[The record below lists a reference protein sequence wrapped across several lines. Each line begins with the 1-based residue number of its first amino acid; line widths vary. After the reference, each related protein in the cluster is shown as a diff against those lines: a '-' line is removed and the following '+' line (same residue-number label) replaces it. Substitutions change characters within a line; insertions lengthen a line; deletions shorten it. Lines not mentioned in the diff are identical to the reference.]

1 MKFRQSLS
9 RLLLTCACGA
19 GVSAQMLGDNLEP
32 PLFGQFTPLFEH
44 VVRAALADADQDE
57 ALLSDAEKSVL
68 ALAGKSRLTCEA
80 AKRRALEIAPEL
92 LSLADWPLDD
102 HEPAECLSTK
112 HTSVAMLYEAL
123 KEIVEIAAP
132 APVVTVTATISGE
145 DAPAAKKSS
154 PRPVLA
160 ERQPQHYPFDQQLV
174 ALDTDSLDEIRGG
187 FELEGNGLK
196 FSIGIERA
204 VFINGN
210 LVANTVLV
218 PKDLQQATGGGS
230 GSTSVIPVAAG
241 STGSLGV
248 IQNGTGNN
256 VSAQISP
263 NLAGTVIQNTLNDQK
278 IQNVTT
284 INASV
289 NSLQTLRTMSVHNAI
304 QTGIIG
310 SLRR

>member
-1 MKFRQSLS
+1 MRFRQSLS

-32 PLFGQFTPLFEH
+32 PLFGQFTPLFDH

-57 ALLSDAEKSVL
+57 TLMSDAEKSLL
-68 ALAGKSRLTCEA
+68 ALAGKSRLTCDA

-102 HEPAECLSTK
+102 HEPVECLNK
-112 HTSVAMLYEAL
+112 RHASVAVLYEAL
-123 KEIVEIAAP
+123 KEIVEIATP

-145 DAPAAKKSS
+145 DNPVAKNSSPPAA
-154 PRPVLA
+154 VV
-160 ERQPQHYPFDQQLV
+160 ERQQHYPFDQQLV
-174 ALDTDSLDEIRGG
+174 ALDMDSLDEIRGG
-187 FELEGNGLK
+187 FELQGSGLK

-210 LVANTVLV
+210 LVASTVLV

-230 GSTSVIPVAAG
+230 VASAQPVGA
-241 STGSLGV
+241 TGSLGI
-248 IQNGTGNN
+248 IQTGTGNN
-256 VSAQISP
+256 VSTQQISP

-278 IQNVTT
+278 IQSVTT

-289 NSLQTLRTMSVHNAI
+289 NSLQTLRTMSVHNAV
-304 QTGIIG
+304 QTGIIS

>member
-1 MKFRQSLS
+1 MRFRRSLS
-9 RLLLTCACGA
+9 RVLLTCACGV
-19 GVSAQMLGDNLEP
+19 GVSAQMLGDNLEL
-32 PLFGQFTPLFEH
+32 PLFGHFTPLFDH
-44 VVRAALADADQDE
+44 VVRAALADAEEDQ
-57 ALLSDAEKSVL
+57 AFLSDAEKSVL

-102 HEPAECLSTK
+102 HEPVECLNK
-112 HTSVAMLYEAL
+112 QHASVAVLYEAL

-145 DAPAAKKSS
+145 DAPATKKSS
-154 PRPVLA
+154 PRPALA
-160 ERQPQHYPFDQQLV
+160 ERQQYPFDQQLV
-174 ALDTDSLDEIRGG
+174 ALDMDSLDEIRGG
-187 FELEGNGLK
+187 FELEGSGLK

-218 PKDLQQATGGGS
+218 PKDLQQTAGGA
-230 GSTSVIPVAAG
+230 SVASALPAG
-241 STGSLGV
+241 STGTLGI

-284 INASV
+284 INATV
-289 NSLQTLRTMSVHNAI
+289 NSMQTLRTMSVHNAI

>member
-1 MKFRQSLS
+1 MRFRQSLS
-9 RLLLTCACGA
+9 RLLLACACGA

-32 PLFGQFTPLFEH
+32 PLFGHFTPLFDH
-44 VVRAALADADQDE
+44 VIRAALADADEDE
-57 ALLSDAEKSVL
+57 TLMSDAEKSLL
-68 ALAGKSRLTCEA
+68 ALAGKSRLTCDA

-102 HEPAECLSTK
+102 HEPVECLNK
-112 HTSVAMLYEAL
+112 QHGSVAVLYEAL
-123 KEIVEIAAP
+123 KEIVEIATP

-154 PRPVLA
+154 PRAAVV
-160 ERQPQHYPFDQQLV
+160 ERQQHYPFDQQLV
-174 ALDTDSLDEIRGG
+174 ALDMDSLDEIRGG
-187 FELEGNGLK
+187 FELQGSGLK

-210 LVANTVLV
+210 LVASTVLV

-230 GSTSVIPVAAG
+230 VASAQPVGA
-241 STGSLGV
+241 TGALGI

-256 VSAQISP
+256 ISTQQISP

-278 IQNVTT
+278 IQSVTT

-289 NSLQTLRTMSVHNAI
+289 NSLQTLRTMSVHNTI

>member
-1 MKFRQSLS
+1 MRFRQSLS

-32 PLFGQFTPLFEH
+32 PLFGQFTPLFDH

-57 ALLSDAEKSVL
+57 TLMSDAEKSLL
-68 ALAGKSRLTCEA
+68 ALAGKSRLTCDA

-102 HEPAECLSTK
+102 HEPVECLNK
-112 HTSVAMLYEAL
+112 RHASVAVLYEAL
-123 KEIVEIAAP
+123 KEIVEIATP

-145 DAPAAKKSS
+145 DNPVAKNSSPPAA
-154 PRPVLA
+154 VV
-160 ERQPQHYPFDQQLV
+160 ERQQHYPFDQQLV
-174 ALDTDSLDEIRGG
+174 ALDMDSLDEIRGG
-187 FELEGNGLK
+187 FELQGSGLK

-210 LVANTVLV
+210 LVASTVLV

-230 GSTSVIPVAAG
+230 VASAQPVGA
-241 STGSLGV
+241 TGSLGI
-248 IQNGTGNN
+248 IQTGTGNN
-256 VSAQISP
+256 VSTQQISP

-278 IQNVTT
+278 IQSVTT

-289 NSLQTLRTMSVHNAI
+289 NSLQTLRTMSVHNTI

>member
-1 MKFRQSLS
+1 MRFRQSLS

-32 PLFGQFTPLFEH
+32 PLFGQFTPLFDH

-57 ALLSDAEKSVL
+57 TLMSDAEKSLL
-68 ALAGKSRLTCEA
+68 ALAGKSRLTCDA

-102 HEPAECLSTK
+102 HEPVECLNK
-112 HTSVAMLYEAL
+112 RHASVAVLYEAL
-123 KEIVEIAAP
+123 KEIVEIATP

-145 DAPAAKKSS
+145 DNPVAKNSSPPAA
-154 PRPVLA
+154 VV
-160 ERQPQHYPFDQQLV
+160 ERQQHYPFDQQLV
-174 ALDTDSLDEIRGG
+174 ALDMDSLDEIRGG
-187 FELEGNGLK
+187 FELQGSGLK

-210 LVANTVLV
+210 LVASTVLV

-230 GSTSVIPVAAG
+230 VASAQPVGA
-241 STGSLGV
+241 TGSLGI
-248 IQNGTGNN
+248 IQTGTGNN
-256 VSAQISP
+256 ISTQQISP

-278 IQNVTT
+278 IQSVTT

-289 NSLQTLRTMSVHNAI
+289 NSLQTLRTMSVHNAV
-304 QTGIIG
+304 QTGIIS